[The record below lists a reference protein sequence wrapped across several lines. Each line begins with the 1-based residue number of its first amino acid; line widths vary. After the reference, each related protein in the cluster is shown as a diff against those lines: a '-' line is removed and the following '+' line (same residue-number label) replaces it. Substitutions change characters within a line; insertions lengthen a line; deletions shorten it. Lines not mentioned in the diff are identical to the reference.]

1 MDPKLIKTWCMLI
14 LRSLKWVLDYN
25 HKGRWRSI
33 ILELY
38 CVPILFYGLVFS
50 KEFFGSISGAL
61 SLDSYHSVS
70 RFGLLQG
77 NGTIPKVEAIAS
89 YVPDSRMLI
98 TSSHPNWLDK
108 VSYKSRPEWRLDKW
122 TLHLMGRIMK
132 YHCQDLQPTKIIT

>member
-1 MDPKLIKTWCMLI
+1 MLI

-50 KEFFGSISGAL
+50 KEFLAL
-61 SLDSYHSVS
+61 LVQFLGPCHWILIIQCPS
-70 RFGLLQG
+70 RFGLLPG
-77 NGTIPKVEAIAS
+77 NSTIPKVEAIAS
-89 YVPDSRMLI
+89 YIPDSRMLI

-122 TLHLMGRIMK
+122 TLHLMGRVTK
-132 YHCQDLQPTKIIT
+132 HRGQDLQPTKIIT